1 MIYKAIGLMSGS
13 SLDGLDIAFVQLE
26 EVRGK
31 WSYQLLNAD
40 CVQYSPEW
48 EDKLLK
54 IPEMSVREYSILH
67 TEYGRYLGDVVNKF
81 IADNDI
87 EHQVTLIASH
97 GHTVMHE
104 PEQQTSVQLGDGA
117 GIAAKTGLP
126 VVSDLRNMDVALGG
140 QGAPIV
146 PIGDKLLFSDYDY
159 LLNLGGIANLS
170 VPYGNSKLAFDLCI
184 ANQALN
190 ALANKVGAT
199 YDKGG
204 KLASEGKVVPQLLEE
219 LKKDPYYAKSAPK
232 SLSNEYA
239 RASVLPKLVGHSLS
253 NLMRTMMQLIV
264 DQVVAA
270 IKQYPVGKE
279 EVKLLVTGGGANN
292 TFLIEVLKEALAEH
306 KVILEVPDAD
316 TVNYKEAIVMALIGV
331 LRWREETNVLSTVTG
346 AQRDSIS
353 GAVWM
358 GHSYS

>member
-13 SLDGLDIAFVQLE
+13 SLDGLDIAFVQFE
-26 EVRGK
+26 EVRGQ

-40 CVQYSPEW
+40 CVPYTPEW
-48 EDKLLK
+48 EDKFLK
-54 IPEMSVREYSILH
+54 VHDMSVREYMLLN

-87 EHQVTLIASH
+87 EHQVVLIASH
-97 GHTVMHE
+97 GHTVLHE
-104 PEQQTSVQLGDGA
+104 PDNQTSVQLGDGA

-126 VVSDLRNMDVALGG
+126 VVSDLRNLDVALGG

-146 PIGDKLLFSDYDY
+146 PIGDKLLFRDYDY

-170 VPYGNSKLAFDLCI
+170 VPYGDTKLAFDLCI

-190 ALANKVGAT
+190 ALANKVGET
-199 YDKGG
+199 YDKEG
-204 KLASEGKVVPQLLEE
+204 KLASEGKVISELLEE
-219 LKKDPYYAKSAPK
+219 LKQDPYYAQEAPK

-253 NLMRTMMQLIV
+253 NLMRTMAQLIV

-270 IKQYPVGKE
+270 VKKYPVDKE
-279 EVKLLVTGGGANN
+279 GAKILVTGGGAHN
-292 TFLIEVLKEALAEH
+292 TFLMNILKEALAELD
-306 KVILEVPDAD
+306 VTLEVPDKD
-316 TVNYKEAIVMALIGV
+316 TINYKEAIVMALVGV
-331 LRWREETNVLSTVTG
+331 LRWREETNVLSSVTG
-346 AQRDSIS
+346 AHRDSIS